1 MRLMVVPFPFTEKYL
16 DELVSGVLPIQP
28 GDEIHHILKKQPSD
42 VLEILKFKVPPEK
55 CPYEH

>member
-1 MRLMVVPFPFTEKYL
+1 MVVPFPFTEKYL